1 MAKYSSQKQVKIKP
15 ESEISSHI
23 TLKSV
28 INGLFHVRY
37 LHCVVVTH
45 W

>member
-1 MAKYSSQKQVKIKP
+1 MKIKP

-28 INGLFHVRY
+28 ISGLFHNIFTE
-37 LHCVVVTH
+37 VVFVKLATH
-45 W
+45 

>member
-1 MAKYSSQKQVKIKP
+1 MKIKP

-28 INGLFHVRY
+28 ISGLFHRDIFSG
-37 LHCVVVTH
+37 VVFFFGNSV
-45 W
+45 